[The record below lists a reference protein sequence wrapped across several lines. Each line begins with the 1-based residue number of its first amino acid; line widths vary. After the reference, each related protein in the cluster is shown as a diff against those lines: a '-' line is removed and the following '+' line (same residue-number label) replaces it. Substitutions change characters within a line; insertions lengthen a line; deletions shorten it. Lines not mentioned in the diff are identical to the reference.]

1 MLCTTF
7 VALGVVCGPNR
18 SNKFSLLLFC
28 CVPLCGLRGGVL
40 DLSQIDVRPSTAI
53 YAALLRTLPH
63 ATARAARRQTSLCF
77 SCPYLLISAH
87 RRSSPHIAAHRRTSL
102 LIAAHRCTSLY
113 IAARRNVAARCNVV
127 TRRFT
132 MSLTACRRML
142 PHVACRR
149 CLMSPH
155 VAAYCCMMLHDTL

>member
-18 SNKFSLLLFC
+18 SNKFSLMLFC
-28 CVPLCGLRGGVL
+28 CVPHCGLRGGVL
-40 DLSQIDVRPSTAI
+40 GLSQIDVRPSTAI
-53 YAALLRTLPH
+53 YAARLRSLP
-63 ATARAARRQTSLCF
+63 ARRQTSLCF
-77 SCPYLLISAH
+77 SSPSLLISAH
-87 RRSSPHIAAHRRTSL
+87 RRTTPHIAAHCRTSL
-102 LIAAHRCTSLY
+102 H

-132 MSLTACRRML
+132 MSLSACRRMML
-142 PHVACRR
+142 HVACRR

-155 VAAYCCMMLHDTL
+155 VATWCCMMLHDTL